1 MSYSET
7 VGYLGDLITS
17 VTKDLSKVHRGN
29 KAAAQRVRVA
39 TIKLEKIGKR
49 FRKESVAS
57 ERGGRAKKMMAARK
71 AKGRKKRR

>member
-7 VGYLGDLITS
+7 VGYLGDLIS
-17 VTKDLSKVHRGN
+17 SLTKDLSKVHRGN

-39 TIKLEKIGKR
+39 TIKLEKVGKR

-57 ERGGRAKKMMAARK
+57 EKGKRRKKIGRRM
-71 AKGRKKRR
+71 GRKRKNV